1 VKRIVSAL
9 NLAGVLMVHSVVLII
24 PTGQM
29 LETATTDCCLCF
41 GLLIQNNHMN
51 VGFICQAK
59 KASGSGLQY
68 CNFCVYREVMKV
80 LRQFEK

>member
-29 LETATTDCCLCF
+29 LETATTAYCLCL
-41 GLLIQNNHMN
+41 GLLI
-51 VGFICQAK
+51 
-59 KASGSGLQY
+59 
-68 CNFCVYREVMKV
+68 
-80 LRQFEK
+80 